1 MKKRVRLGDLARV
14 THGYAFDGAGF
25 TSEVTGNILIT
36 PGNFSIGGGFKLDK
50 PKYFRGEVPERFV
63 LKPGD
68 LVVTMTDLSKSM
80 DTLGCVAIIPELTEG
95 ARALH
100 NQRVGKFE
108 LISDEVDRGYL
119 AYRLRGHDYLAE
131 VRASSSGST
140 VHHTSPG
147 RIEQFEFD
155 LPPLTEQ
162 RAIAATLGALDD
174 KIESNQRIQSLSL
187 SLARA
192 IFDKSLNSAAT
203 SRLSDIATV
212 VLGGTPSK
220 SEAAFWGGQEISWIN
235 SGAANQEVI
244 LTPTEYITSLGL
256 QNSAAKLMPKGAT
269 VLAITGAT
277 LGQVAIL
284 GIETAGNQSLIG
296 IWGSSPESNAWIHF
310 AIQTRINELLTH
322 ATGAAQQHVNKQ
334 NVEQL
339 AVPVLS
345 PGELEKWGRGVVPLV
360 ERAVSAPAESLRLAA
375 LRDALLP
382 ELLSGRVRVGEAAK

>member
-1 MKKRVRLGDLARV
+1 MIRLGDVVTIARG
-14 THGYAFDGAGF
+14 TTYKSALKGQ
-25 TSEVTGNILIT
+25 
-36 PGNFSIGGGFKLDK
+36 PGPVLLGLGSIHRNGG
-50 PKYFRGEVPERFV
+50 FRGEKLETYGGDSPEKILV
-63 LKPGD
+63 KPGELYASLKDVTQSAD
-68 LVVTMTDLSKSM
+68 LLGAVARLPVDGPVGRLTQDTVRLDIKDKSFP
-80 DTLGCVAIIPELTEG
+80 A
-95 ARALH
+95 
-100 NQRVGKFE
+100 
-108 LISDEVDRGYL
+108 
-119 AYRLRGHDYLAE
+119 DYLYW
-131 VRASSSGST
+131 VLRTPQYRAYCRSHLTGTTNLGLPREDFLAFAFPEPDDHT
-140 VHHTSPG
+140 VK
-147 RIEQFEFD
+147 
-155 LPPLTEQ
+155 L
-162 RAIAATLGALDD
+162 AATLSALDD

-192 IFDKSLNSAAT
+192 LFDKSLNSSAT

-284 GIETAGNQSLIG
+284 GIETAGNQSLVG

>member
-1 MKKRVRLGDLARV
+1 MTRIVRLGDLVRV

-25 TSEVTGNILIT
+25 TGEATGNILIT

-108 LISDEVDRGYL
+108 LISDEVDREWLG
-119 AYRLRGHDYLAE
+119 YRLRGHDYLAE

-155 LPPLTEQ
+155 LPPLTDQ

-174 KIESNQRIQSLSL
+174 KIESNRRTLGISQSIGDQYFQRASKIEVP
-187 SLARA
+187 LAEVA
-192 IFDKSLNSAAT
+192 
-203 SRLSDIATV
+203 
-212 VLGGTPSK
+212 
-220 SEAAFWGGQEISWIN
+220 
-235 SGAANQEVI
+235 EVI
-244 LTPTEYITSLGL
+244 
-256 QNSAAKLMPKGAT
+256 M
-269 VLAITGAT
+269 
-277 LGQVAIL
+277 
-284 GIETAGNQSLIG
+284 
-296 IWGSSPESNAWIHF
+296 GSSP
-310 AIQTRINELLTH
+310 
-322 ATGAAQQHVNKQ
+322 
-334 NVEQL
+334 
-339 AVPVLS
+339 
-345 PGELEKWGRGVVPLV
+345 PGETYNGAGDGTAFFQGTRDFGFRFPKSRVWTSGPLRIAERNSTLISVRAPVGELNRAGEECCIGRGVASAISRDYPSTIYYALRNSKSAWEPFHSEGTVFGSINRGDLKALRIRWVPSNSIGQL
-360 ERAVSAPAESLRLAA
+360 EALLAVLDSEIESLLRQIDTLQS
-375 LRDALLP
+375 LRDSLLHG
-382 ELLSGRVRVGEAAK
+382 LLSGRIRVGEAAT